1 MTDKRIAPA
10 RGTDS
15 LVAIARRNRYIGYL
29 IPESKYVNL
38 AGNYDYL
45 SQPYYV
51 SQDRELSGDSILP
64 TCKDMLDA
72 YVPPLFLDKARAA
85 GVPVPECYISNGYFE
100 PPVIVDPINPF
111 TLKGRVVLKAGRSK
125 SIAKS
130 LTRNFTY
137 AICCQELPPNSR
149 IASFRS
155 VLGWCA
161 QSAYIDQSR
170 LVWEVFNIPLAK
182 VRVVKLEN
190 GGILLSDI
198 SPLFFDDLRGR
209 EQSYIRERVTWDS

>member
-1 MTDKRIAPA
+1 MARTRIGPTGEADTLLNLAKR
-10 RGTDS
+10 S
-15 LVAIARRNRYIGYL
+15 RYIGRLEPEGTYL
-29 IPESKYVNL
+29 NL

-45 SQPYYV
+45 SEPYYV
-51 SQDRELSGDSILP
+51 SQDRELSGDDIAP

-72 YVPPLFLDKARAA
+72 YVPPLFLEKARAA

-111 TLKGRVVLKAGRSK
+111 TLKGRVVLRAGRAK

-137 AICCQELPPNSR
+137 AICCQELPAGSS
-149 IASFRS
+149 IAYFRS

-161 QSAYIDQSR
+161 QPAYIEQSR
-170 LVWEVFNIPLAK
+170 LVLKVFRIPLAR
-182 VRVVKLEN
+182 VRVIKLANREV
-190 GGILLSDI
+190 LLSDI
-198 SPLFFDDLRGR
+198 APLFLEDLRRR
-209 EQSYIRERVTWDS
+209 ELRYVRERVTWHN

>member
-1 MTDKRIAPA
+1 MIGKKRVPA
-10 RGTDS
+10 RGS
-15 LVAIARRNRYIGYL
+15 HALISVARSNRYIGRL
-29 IPESKYVNL
+29 QPQSTYVNL

-51 SQDRELSGDSILP
+51 SQDRELNGDSILP

-111 TLKGRVVLKAGRSK
+111 TLRGRVVLKAGKAR

-137 AICCQELPPNSR
+137 AICCQELPANSR
-149 IASFRS
+149 IAYFRS

-161 QSAYIDQSR
+161 QPAYLDQSR

-182 VRVVKLEN
+182 VRVIKLEN

-198 SPLFFDDLRGR
+198 SPLCFEDLGAR
-209 EQSYIRERVTWDS
+209 ELRYIKERVTWDS